1 MSSNDVGRGS
11 RRRTLGHV
19 GVAILGLGLLA
30 AVFSSST
37 SQAAQPAQA
46 QTCTDPG
53 IATIIDPAG
62 GAVQVRM
69 YGGTNPAN
77 SEDYPTSIQRIEL
90 STGQV
95 LYGYCIDSI
104 EARIT
109 GLPVCLLSPIG
120 DVQLNY
126 LIAKYP
132 PDLQDRIKQAAQQ
145 AAVWHFSNEIN
156 LDLADPTTEGPDV
169 DAAVA
174 SLYTAIVNE
183 ISAITPATLPA
194 ILRPGPLAMNVAPV
208 TAINELPLQSAHEI
222 TVTLSKG
229 GFPLP
234 GINVQVAAN
243 FGQFN
248 QATGTTDANGQAKFT
263 ISSSVAGTANIT
275 ATAAVTVP
283 NSVEYVVEQDPTGL
297 QPFGIPSS
305 TVETLTAYA
314 SKEWRTLV
322 TPTPRRP
329 GEHADK
335 NEHANRHAD
344 QYPNADGDEYTY

>member
-1 MSSNDVGRGS
+1 MSSNVLGRGS
-11 RRRTLGHV
+11 RRRTLGHLS
-19 GVAILGLGLLA
+19 GVILVLGLLA
-30 AVFSSST
+30 AVFSTGT

-53 IATIIDPAG
+53 IATIIDPVG

-69 YGGTNPAN
+69 YGGPDPAN
-77 SEDYPTSIQRIEL
+77 AKNYPTGIQRIEL
-90 STGQV
+90 GGGQV

-109 GLPVCLLSPIG
+109 GLPVCLLSDIG
-120 DVQLNY
+120 DVRLNY

-169 DAAVA
+169 DAQVA
-174 SLYTAIVNE
+174 ALYTAIVSE
-183 ISAITPATLPA
+183 IDAIDPANLPA

-208 TAINELPLQSAHEI
+208 TAINELPLQSSHQI
-222 TVTLSKG
+222 TVTLTNG

-248 QATGTTDANGQAKFT
+248 QT
-263 ISSSVAGTANIT
+263 S
-275 ATAAVTVP
+275 
-283 NSVEYVVEQDPTGL
+283 
-297 QPFGIPSS
+297 
-305 TVETLTAYA
+305 
-314 SKEWRTLV
+314 
-322 TPTPRRP
+322 
-329 GEHADK
+329 
-335 NEHANRHAD
+335 
-344 QYPNADGDEYTY
+344 GDD